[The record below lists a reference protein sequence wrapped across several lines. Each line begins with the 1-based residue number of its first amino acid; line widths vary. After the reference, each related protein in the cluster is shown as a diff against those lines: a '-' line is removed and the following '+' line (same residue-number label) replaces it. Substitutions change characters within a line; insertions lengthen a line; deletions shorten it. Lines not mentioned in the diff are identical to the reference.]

1 MKHWHV
7 VNTRARREQDALINL
22 CRQNFEV
29 YLPRYRK
36 RRSHA
41 RRVEWVP
48 SPLFPCY
55 LFVFLDLEID
65 QWRAI
70 NSTIGVRA
78 IISHGDRPTP
88 VPDQLIKEIKERE
101 DSKGLVDV
109 VNASSLNPN
118 EKVRVTGGP
127 LIDRVGL
134 LQCLDDNQRVLI
146 LMELMGQYVEVRLS
160 RSEIV
165 RAES

>member
-1 MKHWHV
+1 MILV
-7 VNTRARREQDALINL
+7 CSNLIGHHL
-22 CRQNFEV
+22 LIQILL
-29 YLPRYRK
+29 YLYCI
-36 RRSHA
+36 
-41 RRVEWVP
+41 V
-48 SPLFPCY
+48 LLILIL

-127 LIDRVGL
+127 LIDRIGL
-134 LQCLDDNQRVLI
+134 FQCLDDNQRVLI

-160 RSEIV
+160 KSEIV